1 MIKETKCLGSS
12 SHALQQLTDAVE
24 DQLILGTPPDDTLS
38 PITAQYDDDEPDILQ
53 NNVDEPPPPE
63 IEDDDLL

>member
-24 DQLILGTPPDDTLS
+24 DQLILGTPPDDTLT
-38 PITAQYDDDEPDILQ
+38 PITTQYDEPDILQ